1 MDFLPR
7 ELIAQLEELYQHSFH
22 KTILCLLGT
31 SHNTFLTRPHH
42 ITLFLTLHL
51 KSEALYVT
59 SNKYVAA
66 ALSWTELL
74 SHEHRPPGPPL
85 PATALA
91 WCPSMF
97 RPVSPEPR
105 VPRPSLWPEQNI
117 AQPLPV
123 LASPTW
129 STSDNQNDFFM
140 DEKKV
145 L

>member
-22 KTILCLLGT
+22 ETILCLLGT
-31 SHNTFLTRPHH
+31 SHNTSLT
-42 ITLFLTLHL
+42 IDLTLCLTLHL

-85 PATALA
+85 PATAPLA
-91 WCPSMF
+91 
-97 RPVSPEPR
+97 
-105 VPRPSLWPEQNI
+105 
-117 AQPLPV
+117 
-123 LASPTW
+123 
-129 STSDNQNDFFM
+129 
-140 DEKKV
+140 
-145 L
+145 